1 MSIALTF
8 NNLTAE
14 QALSLVQHSQK
25 LAIASVGSAPSTSLG
40 QGLVQHAKAQQ
51 TQPAAADAARAAK
64 PTATPP
70 PAKKKAAAPP
80 PEEEEEEEVEEEEEA
95 PPAKKTS
102 AKKPPPPA
110 EEEEEEEEEEEA
122 DEIDESQIDPKILKK
137 LKEAKKLKDVLQVLV
152 DEGITEADDLKREA
166 HRLKS
171 IVPVLGRIENID
183 ERVERTIEIM
193 DMGSSD

>member
-1 MSIALTF
+1 MS
-8 NNLTAE
+8 E
-14 QALSLVQHSQK
+14 EDS
-25 LAIASVGSAPSTSLG
+25 
-40 QGLVQHAKAQQ
+40 
-51 TQPAAADAARAAK
+51 
-64 PTATPP
+64 
-70 PAKKKAAAPP
+70 
-80 PEEEEEEEVEEEEEA
+80 EEEEGDSEAEEA
-95 PPAKKTS
+95 
-102 AKKPPPPA
+102 
-110 EEEEEEEEEEEA
+110 EEEEEA